1 MEVNYGGYPVFKG
14 LQLPLEFMGIRGR
27 FIWIAAATFG
37 AAFLGFILF
46 YVLFGTLPA
55 LIVTVAVAGSG
66 LAAIYVKQKKG
77 LHSKK
82 RHQGIFIYS
91 HLFER

>member
-46 YVLFGTLPA
+46 YVLFGTVPA
-55 LIVTVAVAGSG
+55 LIVTVVVAGSG

-77 LHSKK
+77 LHTKK
-82 RHQGIFIYS
+82 EHRGVFIYAYTCKM
-91 HLFER
+91 